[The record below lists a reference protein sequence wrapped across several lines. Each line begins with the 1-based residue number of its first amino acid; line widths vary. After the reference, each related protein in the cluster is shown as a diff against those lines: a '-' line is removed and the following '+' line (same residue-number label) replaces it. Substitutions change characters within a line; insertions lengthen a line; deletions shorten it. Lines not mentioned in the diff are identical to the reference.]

1 MQLRQGLRVLRRA
14 ADEVQV
20 GLDPRWAVRVAG
32 LTPERADRLLRAG
45 DRRVDDALPAA
56 ALDALGAAGL
66 LRPAGARPRPVRPD
80 LRPEALA
87 HGLAREDGDGVG
99 AVRRRA
105 RSTVAVLGL
114 GRAGA
119 AVAGTL
125 ALAGVGTL
133 VLVDPRAAAPGHPAL
148 AGRGRGGAAGAG
160 GAEAG
165 AAGAGSGA
173 RTPDRAAAVA
183 ETLRG
188 AAPGARVRTAPGP
201 AGLLADPP
209 DVVVTVATDVPDPA
223 TALTLL
229 GADLPHLPVVT
240 READALVGPFV
251 RPAAAGSDPLPCLRC
266 LDLHRAAADP
276 TWPVVLAQ
284 LAGPRPRAA
293 AEPPAALAAV
303 TGGLAAAEVLAH
315 LDGGTPR
322 TLGAQYEIPV
332 PSVAP
337 RLRRWAAHPECGCA
351 ALGG

>member
-32 LTPERADRLLRAG
+32 LSTERADRLLRAG
-45 DRRVDDALPAA
+45 DRRVDDALPAP

-66 LRPAGARPRPVRPD
+66 LRPAGSRPRRVRPD
-80 LRPEALA
+80 LRPEVLA

-105 RSTVAVLGL
+105 RSTVAVVGL
-114 GRAGA
+114 GRPGVV
-119 AVAGTL
+119 VAGTL
-125 ALAGVGTL
+125 AVAGVGTL
-133 VLVDPRAAAPGHPAL
+133 VLVDPRPPGPGLPAAAA
-148 AGRGRGGAAGAG
+148 GGAAR
-160 GAEAG
+160 AG
-165 AAGAGSGA
+165 ADDGA
-173 RTPDRAAAVA
+173 RTPDRATAVA
-183 ETLRG
+183 GSLRG
-188 AAPGARVRTAPGP
+188 VAPGARVRTAPGP
-201 AGLLADPP
+201 GGLLTDPH
-209 DVVVTVATDVPDPA
+209 DVVVTVATDAPDPA

-229 GADLPHLPVVT
+229 GADVPHLPVVT

-251 RPAAAGSDPLPCLRC
+251 RPARPGDDPLCCLRC
-266 LDLHRAAADP
+266 LDLQRAAADP
-276 TWPVVLAQ
+276 AWPVVLAQ
-284 LAGPRPRAA
+284 LVGPRPGDAV

-303 TGGLAAAEVLAH
+303 AGGLAAAEVLAH
-315 LDGGTPR
+315 LDGGEPR

-351 ALGG
+351 APGA

>member
-14 ADEVQV
+14 TDEVQV

-32 LTPERADRLLRAG
+32 LSPGRVDRLLRAG
-45 DRRVDDALPAA
+45 DRRVDDVLPAA
-56 ALDALGAAGL
+56 ALDALATAGL
-66 LRPAGARPRPVRPD
+66 LRPAGARPRRVRPD

-87 HGLAREDGDGVG
+87 HGLARQDGDGAG

-105 RSTVAVLGL
+105 RSTVAVVGL

-119 AVAGTL
+119 VAAGTL
-125 ALAGVGTL
+125 AVAGVGSL
-133 VLVDPRAAAPGHPAL
+133 VLVDPRAARPE
-148 AGRGRGGAAGAG
+148 RAAGA
-160 GAEAG
+160 
-165 AAGAGSGA
+165 AAGTGPGDGA
-173 RTPDRAAAVA
+173 PAADRATAAA

-188 AAPGARVRTAPGP
+188 VAPRVRVRTATGT

-209 DVVVTVATDVPDPA
+209 DVVVTAAADVPDPA

-229 GADLPHLPVVT
+229 GADLPHLPVAT

-251 RPAAAGSDPLPCLRC
+251 RPTRPGDDPLPCVRC
-266 LDLHRAAADP
+266 LDLHRAATDP
-276 TWPVVLAQ
+276 AWPVVLAQ
-284 LAGPRPRAA
+284 LAGPRSGDAA

-303 TGGLAAAEVLAH
+303 AGGLAAAEVLAH

>member
-14 ADEVQV
+14 TDEVQV

-32 LTPERADRLLRAG
+32 LSPERAARLLRAG
-45 DRRVDDALPAA
+45 DRRVDDVLPAP
-56 ALDALGAAGL
+56 ALDALRTAGL
-66 LRPAGARPRPVRPD
+66 LRPVGSRPRQIRAE
-80 LRPEALA
+80 LLPEAVA
-87 HGLAREDGDGVG
+87 HGLAREDGDGVE

-105 RSTVAVLGL
+105 RATVAVVGL

-119 AVAGTL
+119 GLAGTL
-125 ALAGVGTL
+125 AVAGVGTL
-133 VLVDPRAAAPGHPAL
+133 VLVGPRAAGRGHPAGG
-148 AGRGRGGAAGAG
+148 GR
-160 GAEAG
+160 
-165 AAGAGSGA
+165 AGSGA
-173 RTPDRAAAVA
+173 GTGTGDGARAPDHAAAVA
-183 ETLRG
+183 AAVRG
-188 AAPGARVRTAPGP
+188 AAPRARVRIVPDP

-251 RPAAAGSDPLPCLRC
+251 RPARPGDDPLPCVRC

-276 TWPVVLAQ
+276 AWPVVLAQ
-284 LAGPRPRAA
+284 LVEPRPRGAVT
-293 AEPPAALAAV
+293 EPPAALAAV
-303 TGGLAAAEVLAH
+303 AGGLAAAEVLAH